1 MEFDALQ
8 RKVQDLITRGNKVKQ
23 QKAEIQGTLK
33 AKKQELSNLILEIEA
48 AGYNP
53 RTIREDYEKTKK
65 ELEDLVVKYDQE
77 ILQAEGSLAE
87 YQKK

>member
-8 RKVQDLITRGNKVKQ
+8 RKVQDLIARSNRVKQ

-33 AKKQELSNLILEIEA
+33 AKKQELSNLILEIKA

-53 RTIREDYEKTKK
+53 ATIREDYEKSER
-65 ELEDLVVKYDQE
+65 ELEALTLKFEQE
-77 ILQAEGSLAE
+77 LQQAEGVLAE
-87 YQKK
+87 YQKR